1 MGFFAV
7 SLQKFVPSCEIIP
20 YSTAIS
26 RKVLYRKWPPLALSL
41 SQYCA
46 LFADV
51 TFVRC
56 KWRVRHCSGGVYSHY
71 AIPRGTALT
80 EIRGLS
86 NFRVGQ

>member
-1 MGFFAV
+1 MRFFVV
-7 SLQKFVPSCEIIP
+7 SLRKFEPSCEIIA

-46 LFADV
+46 LFVDI

-56 KWRVRHCSGGVYSHY
+56 K
-71 AIPRGTALT
+71 
-80 EIRGLS
+80 
-86 NFRVGQ
+86 